1 MTPLM
6 AFEILLAEFLFAYK
20 FPRKNY
26 FWLRFLGSGFCTIY
40 ITVWIEILYGIFT
53 GTNFN
58 YEATGSLP
66 VILFKIAYYIVI
78 FAMTIFC
85 FWFSFQE
92 PMTIVFVTCSLGYAM
107 QFFASN
113 LGSLLLLLG
122 DDFESRW
129 KETYTILVLILTR
142 ALVYFVITFFMIRK
156 HPRWDESDKTSFSK
170 IALFSLVILMCI
182 GLSRLANDDVNR
194 SLWAKIVEPICFMLV
209 STLIIAFQFSLAENE
224 NINKELASTQA
235 LLHQEREQ
243 YALSKES
250 IEIINEKCHDLKH
263 QIAALRENSS
273 EKNIAEIE
281 KAVMIYDSSLK
292 TGNDALDILIAE
304 KKLQCDAKGIKFTSV
319 VNGEILS
326 FLDDMDL
333 YSLFGNAISNAIESV
348 SALSD
353 PEKKHIA
360 LKVRK
365 VGSMVSI
372 HIENYYEGNIVFE
385 DGLPKTKKDENFHG
399 FGMKSMKRIVDSY
412 HGTLSVTA
420 QDHLFQLD
428 ILFPQKTSLCQKEPN
443 IKPK

>member
-1 MTPLM
+1 
-6 AFEILLAEFLFAYK
+6 
-20 FPRKNY
+20 
-26 FWLRFLGSGFCTIY
+26 
-40 ITVWIEILYGIFT
+40 
-53 GTNFN
+53 
-58 YEATGSLP
+58 
-66 VILFKIAYYIVI
+66 
-78 FAMTIFC
+78 
-85 FWFSFQE
+85 
-92 PMTIVFVTCSLGYAM
+92 MTIVFVTCSLGYAM

-113 LGSLLLLLG
+113 LGSLLLLIG
-122 DDFESRW
+122 EDFESPY
-129 KETYTILVLILTR
+129 KENYTILILILTR

-194 SLWAKIVEPICFMLV
+194 SLCAKIVEPICFMLV